1 MCATSLG
8 LHAYYTRPSTGI
20 CFFAS
25 FLKLAQ
31 AIALSL
37 PKFLFL
43 MATHFAGSC
52 TAMFVPWAQEQTEPW
67 WQSPWK
73 NAQNYFTQKQR
84 FLLDSFINVTQTPFW
99 NKQIYPPFKADNS
112 NNSFCTLVSNSKLYA
127 VASMST
133 VVGYFSNSSICYGNC
148 YFLFKSKAQSPL
160 PPGLKVH
167 RVAEECRE
175 TLCTVVLALRWYQH
189 PREIIS
195 QIPPRCTALKWSNF
209 ALEWLYLNRQ

>member
-160 PPGLKVH
+160 HQASKFTGWLKS
-167 RVAEECRE
+167 AERLCALWYWPSGGTSTPEKLLAKYHLDVQLWSGP
-175 TLCTVVLALRWYQH
+175 TLLLSDFT
-189 PREIIS
+189 
-195 QIPPRCTALKWSNF
+195 
-209 ALEWLYLNRQ
+209 